1 MTCIHM
7 STKQE
12 LQYLPTLKEVA
23 AVCYFLA
30 IIHMITNVLPSPF
43 NKVKKKSYSGSLYG
57 APFCVTL
64 QR

>member
-43 NKVKKKSYSGSLYG
+43 NKVKKKIL
-57 APFCVTL
+57 
-64 QR
+64 